1 MIARVEYFL
10 RRVRR
15 LVSRSEWAIPLLG
28 LPVSQGTA
36 TEPGLVLIQIDGLSR
51 RQMERAMEGGR
62 LPFLR
67 RLLQREHYEKR
78 TFYPGLPT
86 STPAVQGEL
95 HYGVRCA
102 VPAFGFFDRAAKR
115 VFTMFSPECARD
127 IEQRLRPEGEGLLQG
142 GSSWSNIYTGG
153 AACEETHFCPASLR
167 FNDVFR
173 SRPLVRALTFP
184 LLHFPSLVKIALLS
198 LLEGF
203 IAAGDAMRGIARGE
217 YVLNELNGIFR
228 RVILCIA
235 LRELVTI
242 GVKVDAARGLPI
254 IHANFIGYDEQAHW
268 RGPSSAFAHWSL
280 KGIDRAI
287 KNIHRAAQRS
297 GRRDYQL
304 WVFSDHGQ
312 EATGIF
318 EAVQEATIEAVISGV
333 LDGGPDTGSAVRRSR
348 FRYRGGRIY
357 QRGMSE
363 WFREEVLTLFEEKP
377 FTLTALGPVGHVYF
391 KEQFKVEKKRMLARR
406 LVQQGGLPGVLMR
419 GDNGTIEWFH
429 RRGWTTLP
437 GVDASL
443 LPHPEAIKRQLERDL
458 AALCRHEFAG
468 DLVLLGWGPGATPLS
483 FARERGSHAGP
494 GPEETQGFVL
504 LPAQTRLP
512 KATAEYIRPSE
523 LRAAALHFLNR
534 KPLRA
539 SSPVGRRSV
548 VKRIRVMTYNVHGCL
563 GMDGRISPQRIANVI
578 RLYDPD
584 VVALQELDFGR
595 VRSQR
600 HDQPRLIAEAAGL
613 HVAFCPTVIHHDE
626 QYGHALLGH
635 FPMQTI
641 RTEILPGAT
650 QTRHVEPRG
659 ALWVLVQLEGL
670 RLHLMNTHFG
680 LRRDERRA
688 QAKHL
693 LDRDWIGAIGEDE
706 PLIVCGDFNM
716 FPGSE
721 PYLAITRRLRDV
733 QVGVRGFEPR
743 NTFSTV
749 GPLVRIDHIFVS
761 RHFTPANVL
770 VPRNNLTRVASDH
783 LPLIVDL
790 AFQDRL

>member
-10 RRVRR
+10 RRMRR
-15 LVSRSEWAIPLLG
+15 LLSRSEWAIPLLA
-28 LPVSQGTA
+28 LPVSQDTA
-36 TEPGLVLIQIDGLSR
+36 GEPGLVLIQIDGLSR
-51 RQMERAMEGGR
+51 RQMERAMERGR

-67 RLLQREHYEKR
+67 RLLQREHYQTR

-86 STPAVQGEL
+86 STPAVQAEL

-102 VPAFGFFDRAAKR
+102 VPAFGFFDRGAKR
-115 VFTMFSPECARD
+115 VFTMFNPECARD
-127 IEQRLRPEGEGLLQG
+127 VEDRLKSEGEPLLQG

-167 FNDVFR
+167 FHDVFR

-184 LLHFPSLVKIALLS
+184 IFHFPSLVKMALLS
-198 LLEGF
+198 LLECF
-203 IAAGDAMRGIARGE
+203 IAVGDSFRGIARGE
-217 YVLNELNGIFR
+217 DVRKELSAVYR

-235 LRELVTI
+235 LRELVAI
-242 GVKVDAARGLPI
+242 GVKVDIARGLPI

-297 GRRDYQL
+297 GRRDYQV

-312 EATGIF
+312 EATRIF
-318 EAVQEATIEAVISGV
+318 EETQEATLETVISAA
-333 LDGGPDTGSAVRRSR
+333 LDGGGKSGAARRSKY
-348 FRYRGGRIY
+348 RYRAGRGY
-357 QRGMSE
+357 RAMSE
-363 WFREEVLTLFEEKP
+363 WFRDEVLQLFEEKP
-377 FTLTALGPVGHVYF
+377 FTLTTLGPVGHLYF
-391 KEQFKVEKKRMLARR
+391 KERFELSRKRKVARH
-406 LVQQGGLPGVLMR
+406 LVDQGVPSVLMCGDSGIIEWVHQQGCVTVPGMDVS
-419 GDNGTIEWFH
+419 F
-429 RRGWTTLP
+429 
-437 GVDASL
+437 
-443 LPHPEAIKRQLERDL
+443 LPHPDAIKAQLKRDL
-458 AALCRHEFAG
+458 EALCRHQFAG
-468 DLVLLGWGPGATPLS
+468 DLILLGWGPGAATVS
-483 FARERGSHAGP
+483 FVRERGSHAGP

-504 LPAQTRLP
+504 LPAHTRLP
-512 KATAEYIRPSE
+512 KSNAEFLRPTD
-523 LRAAALHFLNR
+523 LRSAVRHFLKR
-534 KPLRA
+534 KPLPA
-539 SSPVGRRSV
+539 SPSAGRRSV
-548 VKRIRVMTYNVHGCL
+548 VKKLRVMTYNVHGCL
-563 GMDGRISPQRIANVI
+563 GVDGRISPQRIANVI

-584 VVALQELDFGR
+584 LVALQELDFGR

-600 HDQPRLIAEAAGL
+600 HDQPRLIAEAVGL
-613 HVAFCPTVIHHDE
+613 QVVFCPTVIDHDE

-635 FPMQTI
+635 FPMEMI
-641 RTEILPGAT
+641 RTEILPGVI

-659 ALWVLVQLEGL
+659 ALWVRLQLDGL

-693 LDRDWIGAIGEDE
+693 LDRDWIGSIDEDE

-733 QVGVRGFEPR
+733 QLGRKGFQPR
-743 NTFSTV
+743 STFSTIH
-749 GPLVRIDHIFVS
+749 PLVRIDHIFVS
-761 RHFTPANVL
+761 RHFSPANVL
-770 VPRNNLTRVASDH
+770 VPRNDLTRVASDH
-783 LPLIVDL
+783 LPLIADL
-790 AFQDRL
+790 EFQAGPS